1 MTHLLWRQSDFPKFR
16 ESGSVFHFG
25 LQLESI
31 RLKEESVWGNGW
43 SWDSLSQPWS
53 ITQRRIS
60 GSSESRSNVWP
71 PFQSWSET
79 YVVLGQANH
88 EDFPCSFPTTGEGR
102 TLTVVSLT
110 AMDSIKPLYKITIH
124 FFFFWGRVI
133 AGIWTQGM
141 HMLGKCVTPAHSN
154 RLISA

>member
-16 ESGSVFHFG
+16 GSGSAFHFG

-53 ITQRRIS
+53 ITQRCIS

-88 EDFPCSFPTTGEGR
+88 EDFSCSFPTTGEGR

-110 AMDSIKPLYKITIH
+110 AMDKLGFYKTTVQNH
-124 FFFFWGRVI
+124 NTFFFLLRKGYCWDLNPGHAYVRK
-133 AGIWTQGM
+133 M
-141 HMLGKCVTPAHSN
+141 CYP
-154 RLISA
+154 RPR